1 MLHTFI
7 QGTKMD
13 LREDKETLQLLC
25 ENSQSPV
32 KREVASKLAH
42 KIRAVRYMECSAL
55 TQRGLKQVRYAASLS
70 GRKDNGVSSKGSGI
84 NPSYNTDDL

>member
-1 MLHTFI
+1 MIPATCI
-7 QGTKMD
+7 PGTKMD
-13 LREDKETLQLLC
+13 LREDKETLQLLS

-55 TQRGLKQVRYAASLS
+55 TQRGLKQVR
-70 GRKDNGVSSKGSGI
+70 GVAWLTHCRGGSVAH
-84 NPSYNTDDL
+84 